1 MFESVNNMIGL
12 TVSIAAFLGIM
23 AEVVFI
29 QKKSDECLKII
40 KPEKKA
46 YVYHMK

>member
-23 AEVVFI
+23 AEVVII
-29 QKKSDECLKII
+29 QQKSVDCVKIMILKRRHRYMI
-40 KPEKKA
+40 
-46 YVYHMK
+46 